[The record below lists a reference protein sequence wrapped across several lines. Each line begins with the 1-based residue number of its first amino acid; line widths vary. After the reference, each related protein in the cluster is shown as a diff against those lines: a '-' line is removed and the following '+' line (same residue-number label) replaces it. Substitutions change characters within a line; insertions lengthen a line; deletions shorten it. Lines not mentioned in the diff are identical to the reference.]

1 MKLYFAP
8 LEGITKYVYR
18 NTHSSL
24 FSGCDGYFAP
34 FINPSDQEK
43 ISKKGINDIY
53 PSLNTCTNLKVQVLT
68 NNAESFRKFEE
79 KIVEMGYD
87 EININLGCPAATV
100 VKKMRGSGFL
110 QIPDELDRFLN
121 DVFENTKLKVSVKSR
136 IGYSSV
142 DEYRRIYEI
151 YNQYPISLLIV
162 HPRTKDE
169 LYRGFPHR
177 EIFSEI
183 YKTSKNPICYNGDI
197 FSKEDYEKIISD
209 FPLIDS
215 VMLGRGAVANPAL
228 FREIKGGSPLS
239 CDELKEYSELLCKN
253 YYEVLGSETFT
264 LHKLKEIWVYV
275 MMYNFPSEKK
285 VAKLI
290 KKSNTISEFLKTLE
304 LLPEL

>member
-18 NTHSSL
+18 NVHSSL
-24 FSGCDGYFAP
+24 FDGCDGYFAP

-68 NNAESFRKFEE
+68 NNTESFRKFED
-79 KIVEMGYD
+79 KVSQMGYD
-87 EININLGCPAATV
+87 EININLGCPATTV

-110 QIPDELDRFLN
+110 QCPDDLDRFL
-121 DVFENTKLKVSVKSR
+121 DGVFEAAKLRVSVKTR

-142 DEYRRIYEI
+142 DEYVRLFEI
-151 YNQYPISLLIV
+151 YNRYPISLLIV

-169 LYRGFPHR
+169 LYRGEVHR
-177 EIFSEI
+177 EIFAEI
-183 YKTSKNPICYNGDI
+183 YKASKNPLCYNGDV
-197 FSKEDYEKIISD
+197 FSKEDYEKIVSL
-209 FPLIDS
+209 FPSIDS

-228 FREIKGGSPLS
+228 FREIKGGKPL
-239 CDELKEYSELLCKN
+239 CTDDLKEYSALLCKS
-253 YYEVLGSETFT
+253 YFEVLGSETFT

-275 MMYNFPSEKK
+275 MMHNFPEEKK
-285 VAKLI
+285 TAKSI
-290 KKSNTISEFLKTLE
+290 KKSNTISEFLKALDS
-304 LLPEL
+304 LPEL